1 MKTTITK
8 PMAARI
14 QALIDAPEPMTH
26 ERLQMLML
34 DPEEL
39 PREGRIAGIA
49 HVFKIA
55 EAGLVMAD
63 AIPIREGIGDK
74 VACSWCWASTDKAQG
89 VAWHEDECIWRHLV
103 ETVKGTPSV

>member
-1 MKTTITK
+1 
-8 PMAARI
+8 MAARI